1 MFWDKKKSLHQTG
14 EGEDH
19 APSANMVAEVGST
32 NKYEAKCQQQS
43 EAKGYMVFK
52 WVGGHK
58 PKG

>member
-52 WVGGHK
+52 WVGGS
-58 PKG
+58 